1 MVQKSEL
8 ELAADRYAELK
19 RRHDALRKDHD
30 ELVEAVR
37 QAAREERRLA
47 EAAAAA
53 AGKGEEQPAPT
64 AADERGTP

>member
-8 ELAADRYAELK
+8 ELAADRYTELK

-53 AGKGEEQPAPT
+53 KGESPAA
-64 AADERGTP
+64 AADEHGQP

>member
-1 MVQKSEL
+1 MQKSEL

-37 QAAREERRLA
+37 QAAREERQL
-47 EAAAAA
+47 AAAVAR
-53 AGKGEEQPAPT
+53 GEAPAPREDGGRI
-64 AADERGTP
+64 AG